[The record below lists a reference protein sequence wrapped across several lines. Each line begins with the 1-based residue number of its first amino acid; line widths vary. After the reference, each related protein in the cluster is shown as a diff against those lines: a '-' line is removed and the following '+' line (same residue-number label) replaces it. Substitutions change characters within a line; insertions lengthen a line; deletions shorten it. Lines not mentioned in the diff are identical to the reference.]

1 MSQLN
6 ARARVVI
13 TGMGIASPLGC
24 GISVVWERL
33 LAGESGLRKLNE
45 TAYADV
51 SAKVAGV
58 VPDIS
63 EDSYGGLNGDAVV
76 SSKDQRKMDRFI
88 LLALV
93 AAEEAL
99 QQAQWQPNTDEQQER

>member
-1 MSQLN
+1 MSQSSVYP
-6 ARARVVI
+6 RVVI

-24 GISVVWERL
+24 GVSVTWERL
-33 LAGESGLRKLNE
+33 LAGKSGLRKLDE
-45 TAYADV
+45 GLYADV
-51 SAKVAGV
+51 PAKVAGV
-58 VPDIS
+58 VPDIN
-63 EDSYGGLNGDAVV
+63 EDTQGGLNGDALV

-99 QQAQWQPNTDEQQER
+99 QQAQ